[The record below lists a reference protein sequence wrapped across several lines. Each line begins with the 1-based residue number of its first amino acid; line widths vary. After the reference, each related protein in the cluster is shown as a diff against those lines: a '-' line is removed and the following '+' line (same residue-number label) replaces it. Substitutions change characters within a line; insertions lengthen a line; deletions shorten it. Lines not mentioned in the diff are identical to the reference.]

1 MAQQGRLSA
10 SVSARPTT
18 SKRRLPGATNRDT
31 SKGRRKSPVQG
42 AATTPEPVGPIYRVA
57 SYTVYPSNFDE
68 FEGAAKE
75 QWCLSVV
82 DAGNGWAIRRG
93 DMCLN
98 IAMQWEQERAT
109 VLCDGHFLRRCR
121 YNEHAA
127 LLRARRVVDR
137 LEVGGMTFDEYVS
150 TLATPPAD

>member
-1 MAQQGRLSA
+1 MPAGPPATLRRLSRGTSRDA
-10 SVSARPTT
+10 SS
-18 SKRRLPGATNRDT
+18 S
-31 SKGRRKSPVQG
+31 RRKTPAQP
-42 AATTPEPVGPIYRVA
+42 AATAPEPVGPTYQVA
-57 SYTVYPSNFDE
+57 SYTVYPSGFHE
-68 FEGAAKE
+68 LEGAAKE

-98 IAMQWEQERAT
+98 IALQWEQERA
-109 VLCDGHFLRRCR
+109 VELCDGQFLRRCR

-137 LEVGGMTFDEYVS
+137 LELGGMTFDEY
-150 TLATPPAD
+150 ATSASADGA